1 MLARLAL
8 AVVCV
13 LTTASCG
20 LGGSAVDTDGT
31 AVMVVDG
38 FDVTDQELVQSTW
51 WTWAASSPA
60 RSNPVADT
68 TGEHCD
74 HGQRVG
80 VWLLAGSFGETV
92 TRRCTVPADVPLV
105 GPAVNLLAGSRADCV
120 AFLAEADGTVLV
132 GTRALP
138 LDEFGPVPVTFPGV
152 AGNPVTGEE
161 GEFDGYAC
169 GLWFAETGGLGPGE
183 YTLTIE
189 GTGPGV
195 AVSVTYELTVSDARD
210 VSEG

>member
-8 AVVCV
+8 AMVCV

-20 LGGSAVDTDGT
+20 LGGSAVITDGT

-60 RSNPVADT
+60 ESNPVADT

-74 HGQRVG
+74 QGQRVG
-80 VWLLAGSFGETV
+80 VRLLAGSFGETV

-105 GPAVNLLAGSRADCV
+105 GPAVNLL
-120 AFLAEADGTVLV
+120 T
-132 GTRALP
+132 
-138 LDEFGPVPVTFPGV
+138 
-152 AGNPVTGEE
+152 
-161 GEFDGYAC
+161 
-169 GLWFAETGGLGPGE
+169 
-183 YTLTIE
+183 
-189 GTGPGV
+189 GV